1 MCLGILIAR
10 SALRGIQG
18 LIGGVA
24 LRLMLLASYVLEI
37 LKSDHNCCDVVKS
50 ALEGGVLQDTV
61 DGLPTLLMEGSRVC
75 LVLHACR
82 EVRGVPATPEGFL
95 VIQFF
100 IDTITGKEDEVI
112 VIPNFEALNFW
123 GRDDNLG
130 ISSIFGVFGFDIS
143 NSARN

>member
-1 MCLGILIAR
+1 MGLGILIAR

-24 LRLMLLASYVLEI
+24 LWLMLLASDVLEI
-37 LKSDHNCCDVVKS
+37 LKSDHNCGDVVKS

-61 DGLPTLLMEGSRVC
+61 HGLPTLLVEGSRIC
-75 LVLHACR
+75 LILHACR

-95 VIQFF
+95 VIQLFV
-100 IDTITGKEDEVI
+100 DTITGQEDEVI
-112 VIPNFEALNFW
+112 VIPYFEALNFW

-143 NSARN
+143 DSARN